1 VDDVISTQ
9 QVIAEAGAK
18 YHSDRFPVPVRL
30 AVKSNLTSWCDHIK
44 CALNAF
50 TEQASTT
57 EFGKLF
63 HIFTIRAEK
72 KRYVDRSGNYGLEVY
87 SYYL

>member
-1 VDDVISTQ
+1 M
-9 QVIAEAGAK
+9 
-18 YHSDRFPVPVRL
+18 
-30 AVKSNLTSWCDHIK
+30 AVKSNLTSWCDQILSK
-44 CALNAF
+44 RALNAF

-72 KRYVDRSGNYGLEVY
+72 SVNVDYSGKYGLKVY
-87 SYYL
+87 YI